1 MRIAVGSDHAG
12 FSLKESLK
20 EALAHAGHDVV
31 DAGVYSEERA
41 DYPVFAEVVAR
52 SVDAGD
58 ADRGVLVCGSGIG
71 MCIAANRFPRVRAAV
86 LGDGYDAEMSRRHND
101 ANIACF
107 GARKLE
113 ADEAFDLLRV
123 FLSTPFEG
131 GRHEG
136 RVKKLGDINTK

>member
-20 EALAHAGHDVV
+20 EALAQAGHDVV

-41 DYPVFAEVVAR
+41 DYPVFAELVAR
-52 SVDAGD
+52 AVDAGE
-58 ADRGVLVCGSGIG
+58 AERGVLVCGSGIG
-71 MCIAANRFPRVRAAV
+71 MCIAANRFPGVRASV
-86 LGDGYDAEMSRRHND
+86 LGDSYDAEMSRRHND
-101 ANIACF
+101 ANVACF

-113 ADEAFDLLRV
+113 AQDAAHLLRI

-136 RVKKLGDINTK
+136 RVKKLSNIRTT